1 MDCRGA
7 FSTIPP
13 GCDVVNDAATVAVQ
27 MRGIVKRFGPVRA
40 LRGVDF
46 DLATGEIHALLGE
59 NGAGK
64 STLMQVLY
72 GLLTPDAGS
81 VHVAGHPLPGGSP
94 RAALAAGI
102 GMVHQHFSQV
112 ARMTVAE
119 HVALGRPGWRFDKA
133 AAAAEVRRVGE
144 WTGLMLDPEAVA
156 GNLPAGLRQRLEIVK
171 ALSRDVRVLL
181 LDEPT
186 ASLTPR
192 EVDHLFAALRTLVA
206 SGLGVVLITHK
217 MREVMALADR
227 VTVLRR
233 GDVVHSGAAPDATPS
248 LLARAMIGESADE
261 EALRLTIDAVPVAP
275 ASGARRAGA
284 ALVVQGVTIVAAA
297 GAPPRVRD
305 VSLEV
310 QAHEIVGIAAVEGN
324 GQRELMRAIAG
335 LEPYRGTITTGDA
348 GGIGFIPEDRQ
359 REGLILDFTI
369 TDNMALGAV
378 HGIWMDRPYM
388 EHEAALAIEEFAIR
402 TAGAGRP
409 VRVLSGGNQ
418 QKVVLSRELGRLPAL
433 LVAENPTR
441 GLDVSSTADVHQR
454 LRAAARTGG
463 LGVLFYSTDLDEVLA
478 MADRIGVM
486 VNGSWCWVPDDARTR
501 EQVGAMMLGGTP

>member
-1 MDCRGA
+1 M
-7 FSTIPP
+7 S
-13 GCDVVNDAATVAVQ
+13 AAEAAVRMQ
-27 MRGIVKRFGPVRA
+27 GIARRFGSVQA

-46 DLATGEIHALLGE
+46 SLAHGEVHALLGE

-72 GLLTPDAGS
+72 GLLTADAGTTT
-81 VHVAGHPLPGGSP
+81 VNGQALPPGSP
-94 RAALAAGI
+94 REAMAAGI

-119 HVALGRPGWRFDKA
+119 NLWLGRPGLRFDRA
-133 AAAAEVRRVGE
+133 AADAAVRRVGE
-144 WTGLMLDPEAVA
+144 WTGLVLDPDTMA
-156 GNLPAGLRQRLEIVK
+156 GDLPAGLRQRLEIVK
-171 ALSRDVRVLL
+171 ALARDVRVLV

-186 ASLTPR
+186 ALLTPR
-192 EVDHLFAALRTLVA
+192 EVDDLFAALRTLVR

-217 MREVMALADR
+217 MREVAAIADR

-233 GDVVHSGAAPDATPS
+233 GEVVFTGPAADTTPEQ
-248 LLARAMIGESADE
+248 LGRAMVGEAAGE
-261 EALRLTIDAVPVAP
+261 EALRLAMEAGPMAV

-284 ALVVQGVTIVAAA
+284 VLTVTGVSVAGRH

-305 VSLEV
+305 VSLDV

-324 GQRELMRAIAG
+324 GQRELMRAVAG
-335 LEPYRGTITTGDA
+335 LEAFQGTITASDRGSV
-348 GGIGFIPEDRQ
+348 GFVPEDRQ
-359 REGLILDFTI
+359 HEGLVLDFTI

-378 HGIWMDRPYM
+378 HGFWMDRPYM
-388 EHEAALAIEEFAIR
+388 EHEAALAIEEYAIR
-402 TAGAGRP
+402 TAGPERP

-418 QKVVLSRELGRLPAL
+418 QKVVLSRELGRKPAL

-441 GLDVSSTADVHQR
+441 GLDVRATADVHAR
-454 LRAAARTGG
+454 LRSAAREQG

-478 MADRIGVM
+478 LADRIGVM
-486 VNGSWCWVPDDARTR
+486 VNGRWQWVSDAARTR
-501 EQVGAMMLGGTP
+501 EQVGALMLGGAA